1 MVHGKGELQRT
12 LSLNHSRRRAPQTGS
27 RGRRFTVVAIRK
39 LTEEVEASGDST
51 QKIRELVEA
60 LSDQVGVEHD
70 EGDHSSRQGVWEQ
83 LLAVGLA
90 DEAQQESL
98 YGHLR
103 PLQSSCASTSR
114 SKPSTKVRAQTLVS
128 LSDFW

>member
-1 MVHGKGELQRT
+1 M
-12 LSLNHSRRRAPQTGS
+12 
-27 RGRRFTVVAIRK
+27 AIQK
-39 LTEEVEASGDST
+39 LTEEVEASGDTT

-70 EGDHSSRQGVWEQ
+70 EGDHSSSQGVWEQ

-90 DEAQQESL
+90 DEAQQENL
-98 YGHLR
+98 YGHLH

-114 SKPSTKVRAQTLVS
+114 SKPPTKVRAQTLVS